1 MLAATSNEH
10 VDELLQVE
18 RRDLG
23 RVDWAH
29 DPSAQFLDE
38 QHRPVRSLD
47 DYLNAAPSGW
57 EWVRSSD
64 NCFSTIDMER
74 CCDNEGWTYGL
85 ESHLSAAS
93 AYFSDA
99 SVYADRDAVAAA
111 AEAEAAGGIKAALEQ
126 VERERDWLSVIN
138 SPFERTEHTVRI
150 RRVLLLRRRVDIQE
164 NRSLEACLVFSC
176 ALSVSAPLFP
186 TRNIPLENMFYST
199 VQLCNMYS
207 AMDGNMERAGTRAS
221 STRLLV
227 LATNAPNGGDS
238 GADRFDRWTT
248 IRSQLNIG
256 RCCFMQI

>member
-1 MLAATSNEH
+1 MLLQSILIHSHSQYEFQELIRDEWVAPKERPAWGDLSRTLEVTKQDLHESPDGWKWADDWDVDREMLAATSNEH

-93 AYFSDA
+93 AYFSDT
-99 SVYADRDAVAAA
+99 SVYADRDAVAA
-111 AEAEAAGGIKAALEQ
+111 AEAAGGIKAALEQ

-138 SPFERTEHTVRI
+138 SPFERPEHTVRI

-164 NRSLEACLVFSC
+164 SSSLEACLVFPC
-176 ALSVSAPLFP
+176 AVPSPSAHLYF
-186 TRNIPLENMFYST
+186 PLEIFLSH
-199 VQLCNMYS
+199 
-207 AMDGNMERAGTRAS
+207 
-221 STRLLV
+221 
-227 LATNAPNGGDS
+227 
-238 GADRFDRWTT
+238 
-248 IRSQLNIG
+248 
-256 RCCFMQI
+256 